1 MPVSTILCNSDDTKR
16 MVKITMALLQWRYY
30 ILVHCATPV
39 KFVRRK
45 LATSSQNI
53 LTGNQILT
61 FLLEV
66 LPTERFSHGYVK
78 FHYNEVDNV

>member
-1 MPVSTILCNSDDTKR
+1 

-66 LPTERFSHGYVK
+66 LPTERCSHMDMWNFITMKLTMSNLLVLLP
-78 FHYNEVDNV
+78 